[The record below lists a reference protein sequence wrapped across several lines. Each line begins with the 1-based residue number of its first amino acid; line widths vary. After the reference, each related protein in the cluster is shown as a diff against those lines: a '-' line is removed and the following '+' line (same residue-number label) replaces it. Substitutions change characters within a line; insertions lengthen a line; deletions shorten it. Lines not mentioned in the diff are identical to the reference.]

1 MRRVLRALDRYWFAP
16 ARLQDLALF
25 RILCVGS
32 WLLFF
37 FPGMERT
44 QPLATAD
51 AHLFHP
57 LLVVKILMWPLGPW
71 GVRPGPMFL
80 HAVFLGTMTAGVFAL
95 IGKYTRPSLLILA
108 AGNTLLW
115 GHIYSYGWVHH
126 GPILLSVAFWILAFS
141 PSDAALSL
149 DALQRRRHAAAH
161 GMRFEPVPPTAESEH
176 AGWPLRLVQWLM
188 ALIYL
193 SAATSKLHDGG
204 LAWMNGYTLVYFTAT
219 DGIRWNMPLGIWIA
233 QHPGIAQ
240 LLSIGAL
247 LLELTFFMAIL
258 VPRLAWPYVLG
269 SIALHTGIF
278 FAQRAPFFEHVPIV
292 FAFIGSLRRYPL
304 WRRAPAPARPPWTVV
319 YDGLCP
325 LCIRTM
331 VTLDFLDLRRRL
343 SYLDLEADWQRV
355 AALVPGLDR
364 ERARSAMVV
373 ISPDGVAHSGLG
385 ACRQLAK
392 LLPPTWPVLPILYFP
407 LSTPVGNWLYG
418 RVAASRKRLHCT
430 VEACAV

>member
-1 MRRVLRALDRYWFAP
+1 
-16 ARLQDLALF
+16 
-25 RILCVGS
+25 
-32 WLLFF
+32 
-37 FPGMERT
+37 
-44 QPLATAD
+44 
-51 AHLFHP
+51 
-57 LLVVKILMWPLGPW
+57 
-71 GVRPGPMFL
+71 
-80 HAVFLGTMTAGVFAL
+80 
-95 IGKYTRPSLLILA
+95 
-108 AGNTLLW
+108 
-115 GHIYSYGWVHH
+115 
-126 GPILLSVAFWILAFS
+126 
-141 PSDAALSL
+141 
-149 DALQRRRHAAAH
+149 
-161 GMRFEPVPPTAESEH
+161 MRFEALSPTAESEY
-176 AGWPLRLVQWLM
+176 AGWPLRLVQWLL
-188 ALIYL
+188 ALIYF

-233 QHPGIAQ
+233 QHPHVAQ

-247 LLELTFFMAIL
+247 WLELTFFMAIL

-304 WRRAPAPARPPWTVV
+304 WRRAPAPARPRWTVV

-364 ERARSAMVV
+364 ELARSAMVV
-373 ISPDGVAHSGLG
+373 ISPDGVAQSGLG
-385 ACRQLAK
+385 AFRQLAK
-392 LLPPTWPVLPILYFP
+392 LLPPLWPVLPILYFP
-407 LSTPVGNWLYG
+407 LSTPDRELGLWPRG
-418 RVAASRKRLHCT
+418 RQPEAAALHGRSMRGLIW
-430 VEACAV
+430 AGGGGAP